1 MKIGRLVV
9 GGVRWELN
17 ALAQETEN
25 VSLELCVEAFR
36 DFGGRAT
43 LGHRKR
49 LVGLGTWH
57 RM

>member
-9 GGVRWELN
+9 RGVRWELN
-17 ALAQETEN
+17 ALAHETEN

-43 LGHRKR
+43 LGHRE
-49 LVGLGTWH
+49 
-57 RM
+57 